1 MRHLPRSKRAVTT
14 HVNPDISTSPD
25 EGPKVLAVGR
35 FQRPTCDN
43 CGGFKA
49 AKVTIGSRLVTIHC
63 SECVPASTAG
73 LDDVM
78 DDVERQDNE
87 QGPEAEDLFTAGRA
101 A

>member
-14 HVNPDISTSPD
+14 HVNPDLSTSPD

-49 AKVTIGSRLVTIHC
+49 AKVVIGGRIATIHC
-63 SECVPASTAG
+63 SECVPAPTAG

-87 QGPEAEDLFTAGRA
+87 QGPEADDLFAGWA